1 MDNVHVMHS
10 QHRNQSLL
18 QVTYDQANQQWIL
31 HIGESNSV
39 AIVRDGCSSVAAE
52 DALTISDFGGP
63 SSRVLELALP
73 CGEVIRQEFAAQIFP
88 DRQSPFQEMEEMDDA
103 VPIVIAD

>member
-63 SSRVLELALP
+63 SSAVLELAFP

-88 DRQSPFQEMEEMDDA
+88 DRHSMSLEMEDA